1 MTAPVTL
8 NPVLT
13 TVAPAVTTASATAT
27 TAQPLQS
34 KVVANKAALT
44 KDFVRVFIENS
55 FVFQAVKYLGIL
67 VQF

>member
-8 NPVLT
+8 KPVLT

-34 KVVANKAALT
+34 KVVVKSVASHRCFFRMFML
-44 KDFVRVFIENS
+44 ES
-55 FVFQAVKYLGIL
+55 FLQGRLFYHSR
-67 VQF
+67 